1 MPSQERTL
9 LLIADG
15 LGTPADVQRSAVS
28 TESAP
33 EIHELMASHGCAT
46 LAAAEDAVGLEEGQP
61 GNSEA
66 GHLTIGA
73 GRRIPSK
80 LRAIA
85 ESYANRSWHSHGI
98 WRQIRS
104 AKVVHLV
111 GLVSD
116 AGVHG
121 HLRTLIQAAT
131 VASEAL
137 WSEIQ
142 VHAILD
148 GVDSVAGSAPGLVE
162 QLRGAL
168 ASLPR
173 VHLST
178 VMGRK
183 WATDRSGKLEITRQY
198 VDAISGRTSA
208 RPWAAEALRAHLEAT
223 GAESTFPCHLVEG
236 GSLVR
241 EGDPVCFT
249 NHRADRTAQLAQVM
263 AQHNPVFSMVEL
275 AEWVPPDHV
284 FFPSRP
290 VERGLVTELQAQGTG
305 ILRVAEHCKFPHV
318 TFFLNGFH
326 ETFGEEAICVP
337 TIPEGRIGD
346 QPEMSIA
353 ELTSTITRSLAR
365 PAVKAMVVN
374 IPNLDQVGH
383 TGRMDAARSAAGHV
397 DRAVKHIHETC
408 AQLGWNLLITGDHGN
423 AEVMVDEKGAPWGSH
438 TTNPVPFVIVPRP
451 GLAFRWKARRGT
463 LANVAPTFLSM
474 LGCQPPSWME
484 ASLAERV

>member
-15 LGTPADVQRSAVS
+15 WGTPEDVRRSAVS
-28 TESAP
+28 AESAP
-33 EIHELMASHGCAT
+33 ELHRLMSLHGFAT
-46 LAAAEDAVGLEEGQP
+46 LGAAEEAVGLEAGQP

-73 GRRIPSK
+73 GRCIPSK
-80 LRAIA
+80 LRAVA
-85 ESYANRSWHSHGI
+85 ESFADRRWH
-98 WRQIRS
+98 RS
-104 AKVVHLV
+104 AIWEAIRPARALHLV

-121 HLRTLIQAAT
+121 HLRTLIQASR
-131 VASEAL
+131 VASEVL
-137 WSEIQ
+137 RSEIH

-162 QLRGAL
+162 ELQAAL
-168 ASLPR
+168 AKLPR
-173 VHLST
+173 VHLAT

-198 VDAISGRTSA
+198 ADAVSGRSA
-208 RPWAAEALRAHLEAT
+208 AKRWAPEALRAHLEAT
-223 GAESTFPCHLVEG
+223 GAESSFPCHLVEG
-236 GSLVR
+236 GRVIG
-241 EGDPVCFT
+241 EGEPVLFT

-263 AQHNPVFSMVEL
+263 AEHNPVFALVEL
-275 AEWVPPDHV
+275 ATWVPADRV

-290 VERGLVTELQAQGTG
+290 VERGLVTELRERGTG

-326 ETFGEEAICVP
+326 QNLGEEAICVP
-337 TIPEGRIGD
+337 TIPEARIGE

-353 ELTSTITRSLAR
+353 ELTSTIAASLAR
-365 PAVKAMVVN
+365 PEVKAMVAN

-397 DRAVKHIHETC
+397 DRAVGRVRETC
-408 AQLGWNLLITGDHGN
+408 AQHGWNLVITGDHGN
-423 AEVMVDEKGAPWGSH
+423 AEVMVDEQGEPWGSH
-438 TTNPVPFVIVPRP
+438 TTNPVPFVVVPRP
-451 GLAFRWKARRGT
+451 GAGVRWKEQRGT
-463 LANVAPTFLSM
+463 LANVAPTFLRL
-474 LGCQPPSWME
+474 LGVQPPSWME
-484 ASLAERV
+484 APLAERV